1 MAKKSASLLP
11 NAPLVPK
18 LIFMRLGL
26 LLVLFVGPAVAQE
39 PLRQQIRNI
48 AGEAQGKVS
57 VACSLPG
64 SALDCDL
71 NPDSHPPM
79 QSVFKLPL
87 ALTILHQVE
96 QGKFSLDQPIL
107 FLPEDR
113 ILPKPYSPLQDKYPD
128 AGVDVPLRTLLQMTV
143 SLSDNTAAD
152 ILLRLAGGPKAVSD
166 NIASLGITGFHL
178 QDGEHALHRDA
189 TVQYRNWFEPQGAVQ
204 LLRRISDHSP
214 LTAEHTGLLL
224 DWMRPSTPTKRLQGD
239 LPNGTSVAHK
249 SGTSDVDNGVAH
261 ATNDIGLIALPDG
274 RQLAIAVFVTD
285 SSADLATREKVI
297 ARIGRA
303 AYDAVTRDR

>member
-1 MAKKSASLLP
+1 MRFSLLL
-11 NAPLVPK
+11 A
-18 LIFMRLGL
+18 
-26 LLVLFVGPAVAQE
+26 LFVGPAVAQP
-39 PLRQQIRNI
+39 PLQQQIRAI
-48 AGEAQGKVS
+48 AADAHGKVS
-57 VACSLPG
+57 VACSLLGTP
-64 SALDCDL
+64 LNCDL
-71 NPDSHPPM
+71 DPTAHPPM

-87 ALTILHQVE
+87 AMTILHQVE
-96 QGKFSLDQPIL
+96 QGKFSLDQPIR

-128 AGVDVPLRTLLQMTV
+128 AGVDVPLRTLLEMTV

-152 ILLRLAGGPKAVSD
+152 ILLRLAGGPRVVSEY
-166 NIASLGITGFHL
+166 IASLGITGFHL
-178 QDGEHALHRDA
+178 RDGERALHHDKPL
-189 TVQYRNWFEPQGAVQ
+189 QYRNWFEPRGAVQ
-204 LLRRISDHSP
+204 LLRRIADHSP

-224 DWMRPSTPTKRLQGD
+224 GWMRPSTPTGRLDGD
-239 LPNGTSVAHK
+239 LPSGTSVAHK

-285 SSADLATREKVI
+285 STADEATRKKVI

-303 AYDAVTRDR
+303 AYDAATRNR